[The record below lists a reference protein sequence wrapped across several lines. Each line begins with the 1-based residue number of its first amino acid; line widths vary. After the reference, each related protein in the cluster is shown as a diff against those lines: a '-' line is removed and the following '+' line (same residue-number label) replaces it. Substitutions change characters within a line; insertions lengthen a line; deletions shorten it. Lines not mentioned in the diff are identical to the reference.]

1 MKIYL
6 LALSLLFTTL
16 AMAQPPVKTAD
27 DKPKET
33 KEKKQ
38 DKPKEKKEKKDR
50 TFRLIGVDASIGNL
64 YYNTGREGYKP
75 TTTSGMYKGFIDKN
89 SPFFTYFGNNTPT
102 SYGGSYLYI
111 ADYYNNKRWANE
123 SQQYNFTTTWGFG
136 KKGNVNQRHVIK
148 IGAGYANRSYN
159 GTAYTLYDYSST
171 DTTGYSYVN
180 GDTIA
185 FIKDTSSAKMC
196 TLSNYVSMG
205 QVSLAYNY
213 RLHPEEKLSLSFGG
227 GVDIAM
233 GVFEIFGY
241 LNQELSSRSYEVS
254 TSSTSPWYYYANQGN
269 TYKSSNLAIISDSKF
284 KAVTFRPYIN
294 ARIDYRL
301 SKNFPILKH
310 INIFV
315 DGRWGKE
322 FSNINKKMY
331 AKSPTYLGLS
341 FGIAYTFHK
350 GL

>member
-1 MKIYL
+1 MKKYL
-6 LALSLLFTTL
+6 LALSLLFATL
-16 AMAQPPVKTAD
+16 VVAQPPVKTAD

-50 TFRLIGVDASIGNL
+50 TFRLLGVDASRGNL
-64 YYNTGREGYKP
+64 YYNTGREGFKP
-75 TTTSGMYKGFIDKN
+75 TTTSGMYKGFIDKD
-89 SPFFTYFGNNTPT
+89 SPFFTFFGNNTPT
-102 SYGGSYLYI
+102 GYGYGYI
-111 ADYYNNKRWANE
+111 YFADYYYNRKWENE
-123 SQQYNFTTTWGFG
+123 SQQTNFTTTWGFG

-148 IGAGYANRSYN
+148 IGAGYATRSYSSVS
-159 GTAYTLYDYSST
+159 YTHSDYHST

-185 FIKDTSSAKMC
+185 FIKDSSSAKTCM
-196 TLSNYVSMG
+196 LSNYVSMG

-227 GVDIAM
+227 GIDLGIGVYKVSGDIR
-233 GVFEIFGY
+233 
-241 LNQELSSRSYEVS
+241 QESSGNSYGMS
-254 TSSTSPWYYYANQGN
+254 TSTTSPWHYYNTQGYN
-269 TYKSSNLAIISDSKF
+269 SKSSTLATVDEARF

-294 ARIDYRL
+294 VRLDYRL
-301 SKNFPILKH
+301 SKNFPVLKH